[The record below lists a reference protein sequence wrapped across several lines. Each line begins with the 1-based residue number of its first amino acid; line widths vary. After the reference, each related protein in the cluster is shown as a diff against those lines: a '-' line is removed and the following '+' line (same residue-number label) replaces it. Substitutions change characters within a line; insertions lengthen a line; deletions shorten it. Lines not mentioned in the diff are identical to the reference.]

1 MNDYTKNEL
10 ALIDLISD
18 INKLFYFVGEE
29 NDQVAPIDVK
39 KFTEYCVTFIDSLE
53 IEK

>member
-29 NDQVAPIDVK
+29 NDQIPFESLK
-39 KFTEYCVTFIDSLE
+39 TF
-53 IEK
+53 EK